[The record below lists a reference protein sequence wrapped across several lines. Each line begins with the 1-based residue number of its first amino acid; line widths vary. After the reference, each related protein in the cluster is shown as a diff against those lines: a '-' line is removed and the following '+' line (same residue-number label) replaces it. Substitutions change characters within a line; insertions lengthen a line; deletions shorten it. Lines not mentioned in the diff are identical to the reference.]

1 MNTDF
6 GDWFSYIRESIEDIR
21 RRLEGLNDY
30 VHNSTVTKGEF
41 RLVLTGIGIMIT
53 ILSIIVFLKG

>member
-21 RRLEGLNDY
+21 RRLEKLNDY
-30 VHNSTVTKGEF
+30 VHNSTVTKAEF
-41 RLVLTGIGIMIT
+41 RLILTGLGIMIS
-53 ILSIIVFLKG
+53 ILGLIIFLK